1 MYHVVVIPVH
11 GRNECKR
18 RRQADQARGYD
29 RISGGN
35 RERREIFVQADGGQP
50 SYRNGRKKPS
60 DSL

>member
-11 GRNECKR
+11 RCNGSETRSKAN
-18 RRQADQARGYD
+18 QTRGYD
-29 RISGGN
+29 RALGGN

-50 SYRNGRKKPS
+50 SYRNGRKEPS